1 MKKHI
6 PNFLTLL
13 NLVCGCLA
21 LVAVFHQ
28 RFDTALALVLT
39 AGVLDFFDGFV
50 ARLLKVDG
58 ALGKQLDSLADV
70 VTFGVV
76 PGFVLYQMVVYSIG
90 NKMPQL
96 GIDSPIWYWAYLAM
110 IVPVASAYRLAKFN
124 IDTRQSSYFLG
135 MPTPA
140 NGIFWSSLPV
150 MVKNSHVPSVLEWF
164 GNPFFLIVLG
174 FISALVMVSEIPLI
188 SFKFKHYQWKG
199 NEGKYLLL
207 ISSVVLIAFFQ
218 LSALPL
224 IIVLY
229 LLLSLVFKKQI
240 VAP

>member
-6 PNFLTLL
+6 PNIITSL
-13 NLVCGCLA
+13 NLVCGCFA

-28 RFDTALALVLT
+28 RFDAVLALVLA

-110 IVPVASAYRLAKFN
+110 IIPVASAYRLAKFN
-124 IDTRQSSYFLG
+124 LDTRQSSYFLG

-140 NGIFWSSLPV
+140 NGIFWAALPV
-150 MVKNSHVPSVLEWF
+150 MVKSSNNPTLIDWF
-164 GNPFFLIVLG
+164 GNPLFLIVLG
-174 FISALVMVSEIPLI
+174 FISALVMVAEIPLI

-207 ISSVVLIAFFQ
+207 LSSVVLLAFFQ
-218 LSALPL
+218 VSALPI